1 MKCRQGIVEEDE
13 GLSICQIRWSV
24 RKSFSGD
31 EQGDVFGTISS
42 ALVLGVAREEGLAPF
57 SRPRE
62 FVTNGTLT
70 TDRPWSAPLALSP
83 GCARWTWPSSPSA
96 PQAAPLPRAT
106 PRALLDSS
114 ALSNAAIRSWTGH
127 GVRVAHGPGAAP
139 GCQHLV
145 FAPPSARL

>member
-13 GLSICQIRWSV
+13 GLSE
-24 RKSFSGD
+24 KSD
-31 EQGDVFGTISS
+31 QVERAEVFFGGTSRATCISS
-42 ALVLGVAREEGLAPF
+42 AVVLGVAREEGLATF

-96 PQAAPLPRAT
+96 P
-106 PRALLDSS
+106 RALLDSS
-114 ALSNAAIRSWTGH
+114 ALPNGAMRSWTGPRH
-127 GVRVAHGPGAAP
+127 TCGTRSWCCTWMITPR
-139 GCQHLV
+139 LR
-145 FAPPSARL
+145 SAVSASLIGDLPDHSW